1 MSGSDNNTENLRTF
15 VQIILDD
22 NILPGELYRTNKD
35 IGVCIFVHG
44 SGSSRFSPRYV
55 AEVLRSHGIAT
66 FLLDLLT
73 PQEEQVDKVTRHLR
87 FNIDLLAKRVVSVI
101 DQFKKDST
109 IKDLPIGLFGASTG
123 GGAALLAAH
132 ERPNEV
138 KAIISRGGRPDLV
151 NSEILKEIQTPTLF
165 IVGENDPGVLNLNES
180 ALKDLGSQTKQLEI
194 LPKASHLFE
203 EPGCIEKVADLAA
216 QWIEQHLTND
226 HES

>member
-15 VQIILDD
+15 VQIIHDD
-22 NILPGELYRTNKD
+22 DILPGELYRTNKD

-55 AEVLRSHGIAT
+55 AGVLRSHGIAT

-87 FNIDLLAKRVVSVI
+87 FNIV
-101 DQFKKDST
+101 
-109 IKDLPIGLFGASTG
+109 
-123 GGAALLAAH
+123 AH

-138 KAIISRGGRPDLV
+138 KTIISRGGRPDLV
-151 NSEILKEIQTPTLF
+151 KPEILKEIQTPTLF

-203 EPGCIEKVADLAA
+203 EPGCLEKVADLAA
-216 QWIEQHLTND
+216 QWIKQHLTND
-226 HES
+226 HETK